1 MITVQIYPSTAELL
15 EHLAPATVEVARASA
30 AQSGLFAFA
39 LAGGTT
45 PESFYRLLAQ
55 GVWQERFPWD
65 DTVFFWGDE
74 RAVSPKDPKSNY
86 RMAMKAMLESAPVP
100 TTHILRM
107 RGEETDLKK
116 AAAEYQSQITAVLG
130 HRELRF
136 DLVLLGMGEDGHT
149 ASLFPDSPAQSE
161 TERLVADNR
170 DPDGAGRLTFT
181 FPLINR
187 AHNVFLL
194 VTGERKAHIVKQ
206 IFSGRGNFPI
216 RDVCPAAGQLTW
228 WMDRAAAASLSKQ
241 DVDRYI
247 ENYQKQAVS
256 HAG

>member
-1 MITVQIYPSTAELL
+1 MISVQIYPSTSELL

-30 AQSGLFAFA
+30 GQSGLFAFA

-55 GVWQERFPWD
+55 GVWEERFPWD

-74 RAVSPKDPKSNY
+74 RAVGPKDPKSNY
-86 RMAMKAMLESAPVP
+86 RMAMKSMLERAPVP
-100 TTHILRM
+100 PTHILRM
-107 RGEETDLKK
+107 RGEEPDLKK
-116 AAAEYQSQITAVLG
+116 AAADYQAQITAVLG
-130 HRELRF
+130 HRDLRF

-149 ASLFPDSPAQSE
+149 ASLFPDSPAQAES
-161 TERLVADNR
+161 ERLVAENR

-206 IFSGRGNFPI
+206 IFTGRGNFPI
-216 RDVCPAAGQLTW
+216 RNVHPAAGLLTW
-228 WMDRAAAASLSKQ
+228 WLDRAAAATLSKK
-241 DVDRYI
+241 DVEDYMERYR
-247 ENYQKQAVS
+247 EEFSKVEK
-256 HAG
+256 